1 MQKNLM
7 KNNDINSEEFQEFLK
22 YNKAMFE
29 YEKRADTLSNSNTIT
44 EERGYLVYYD
54 DFMEL
59 KKMLNYDLNK
69 FYLKRNKESS
79 IYSSFKFEQIKKL
92 EPIEIKSVAYIK
104 DIIINI
110 KCVLVTKELFDLII
124 NKSKNAISF
133 LVDKEY
139 LTLNLK
145 YQEKLE
151 LKHNKLI
158 LDNIDFDL
166 NEPVSEINIIY
177 NSMLKYFIYDNN
189 MINEL
194 NKSIKKSGHGNLV
207 TKKWIDEW
215 KKYTNYEFIKNKYF
229 FENSNIEKN
238 KNSIY
243 KEIINFKEKYK
254 YTISEA
260 DIIIIK
266 NKTELTSIL
275 QQESLG
281 FVDSEFINKSPYF
294 KRKADYNTS
303 VNYYMSN
310 GILEI
315 FKGKDTISFKCNDN
329 IIYFDNII
337 GKEDEANDDLKQLI
351 KIYFFQKYLLED
363 NNKYNKRNI
372 IIKDIILIFQ
382 LN

>member
-238 KNSIY
+238 KNFIY
-243 KEIINFKEKYK
+243 KEIINFK
-254 YTISEA
+254 
-260 DIIIIK
+260 
-266 NKTELTSIL
+266 
-275 QQESLG
+275 
-281 FVDSEFINKSPYF
+281 
-294 KRKADYNTS
+294 
-303 VNYYMSN
+303 
-310 GILEI
+310 
-315 FKGKDTISFKCNDN
+315 
-329 IIYFDNII
+329 
-337 GKEDEANDDLKQLI
+337 
-351 KIYFFQKYLLED
+351 
-363 NNKYNKRNI
+363 
-372 IIKDIILIFQ
+372 
-382 LN
+382 